1 MADSEERKIGLV
13 EAVTLGVG
21 TMIGAGIFTLS
32 GVGAQ
37 VAGPAVAVSF
47 VLAGIIALLTA
58 LNYCELSS
66 TYPES
71 GGGYVYAK
79 KGFGKFTGFVTGWL
93 LWFGYITACFVYS
106 YGFGKYFST
115 IVGLPVWASSILVIF
130 SVALINILGTDI
142 MSRFQNLLVFSI
154 ILGLGVFVLGSA
166 GSVDPS
172 MWNNFAPQGW
182 NNVAKASGM
191 LFITFLGFEIVS
203 SIAGDVKKPSKTL
216 PRSIIIS
223 VFLVM
228 ILYVVVS
235 FVITGIIPY
244 NQLGFKGPVEVAY
257 ETLGPYGVSFLTIV
271 ALMATI
277 SSLNASLLAGSR
289 VSLEMSKDSFFPPQ
303 FSRISR
309 FGTPIVTIIV
319 SSLMVVSFTFT
330 DMVEIISYAASI
342 NFVLAFILVNLSTI
356 LLRYEYPDKERPFEV
371 PGYPVTQFI
380 ATLLCVAML
389 VNMDFT
395 AWTISIVWLF
405 FGVGFFFLWYE
416 IEMDMKIDDI
426 YFRKFNEYFNRNN
439 DD

>member
-1 MADSEERKIGLV
+1 MVDSKEKKIGLV

-37 VAGPAVAVSF
+37 IAGPAVSLSF

-79 KGFGKFTGFVTGWL
+79 RGFGKFTGFITGWL

-115 IVGLPVWASSILVIF
+115 IVGLPVWASSVLVIF
-130 SVALINILGTDI
+130 SVSLINIMGTDI
-142 MSRFQNLLVFSI
+142 MSRLQNLLVFSI
-154 ILGLGVFVLGSA
+154 VLGLGIFVF
-166 GSVDPS
+166 GSVGSIDPS
-172 MWNNFAPQGW
+172 MWSNFAPLGW

-203 SIAGDVKKPSKTL
+203 SIAGDVREPSKTL

-223 VFLVM
+223 IFLVM
-228 ILYVVVS
+228 ILYVIVS
-235 FVITGIIPY
+235 LVITGIIPY
-244 NQLGFKGPVEVAY
+244 SQLGFKGPVEVAY
-257 ETLGPYGVSFLTIV
+257 ETLGLNGVKFLTVV

-289 VSLEMSKDSFFPPQ
+289 VSLEMSKDSFFPSE
-303 FSRISR
+303 FSKISR
-309 FGTPIVTIIV
+309 FGTPIVTIVV
-319 SSLMVVSFTFT
+319 SSLMVVSFVLT
-330 DMVEIISYAASI
+330 DVVEIISYVASI

-371 PGYPVTQFI
+371 PGFPITQLI
-380 ATLLCVAML
+380 ATLLCVVML

-395 AWTISIVWLF
+395 AWAISIVWLL
-405 FGVGFFFLWYE
+405 FGISFFFLWYE
-416 IEMDMKIDDI
+416 IGLDKKIDDI
-426 YFRKFNEYFNRNN
+426 YFRKFNEYFNRGN
-439 DD
+439 